1 MDASPQVNVIRENI
15 NKIANLVAGE
25 LIPIANDL
33 NRVHLINGGSY
44 DEIVDTRGNP
54 PLQRANTLIQRVIAQ
69 VEVDPAQYEVFRVV
83 LEKHI
88 KPDVLR
94 ETLPN
99 LDGESVLYSM
109 VCSYSYIG

>member
-1 MDASPQVNVIRENI
+1 MDVSPQVNVIRENA

-33 NRVHLINGGSY
+33 NRVHLINRGSY
-44 DEIVDTRGNP
+44 DKIVSTPAIP
-54 PLQRANTLIQRVIAQ
+54 PLQRANTLIQHIIPQ
-69 VEVDPAQYEVFRVV
+69 VEVDPAQYEIFRGV

-94 ETLPN
+94 VILPN
-99 LDGESVLYSM
+99 PGGESVLYCM
-109 VCSYSYIG
+109 ICSYSYIG